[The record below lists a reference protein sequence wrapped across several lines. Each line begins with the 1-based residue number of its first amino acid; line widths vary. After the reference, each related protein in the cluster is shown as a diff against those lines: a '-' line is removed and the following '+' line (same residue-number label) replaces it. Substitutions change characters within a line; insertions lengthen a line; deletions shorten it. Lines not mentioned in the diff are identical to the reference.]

1 MKKTLPL
8 LSFLACFAL
17 VFGVKTYFLLRPR
30 SEVSVLENE
39 FDDSFEKNISIP
51 ETVSYNF
58 DVKPILSDKCYK
70 CHGPDPNSVQAD
82 FRLDISEDWYRISM
96 ENDNKKIISSGDLSK
111 SELVDRI
118 RSTRASHPVS
128 YTHLTLP
135 TTPYV

>member
-17 VFGVKTYFLLRPR
+17 VFGVKTYFSHQPK

-39 FDDSFEKNISIP
+39 FDDSFEKNISLP
-51 ETVSYNF
+51 ENVSYNF

-82 FRLDISEDWYRISM
+82 FRLDISEDWYRKSM
-96 ENDNKKIISSGDLSK
+96 ENENKKIISSGDLS
-111 SELVDRI
+111 
-118 RSTRASHPVS
+118 
-128 YTHLTLP
+128 
-135 TTPYV
+135 